1 MTAFVSSAALTRA
14 ELEHAPPRTVR
25 MAVREGR
32 WTTTTK
38 RLAIGF
44 HQANVTILPE
54 HLAFDFVRFCQR
66 NPRALP
72 ILDVTDPGDP
82 VPRIAAPDADIR
94 LDIPGYCIYRD
105 GKLVNRV
112 RDLRDHWRSDHVA
125 FLTGCNLSMDQ
136 VLLDAQIPFPHLVRE
151 DAFPAQYRS
160 NVMCRPAGVFHGPMV
175 VSYRPVPEYLLLR
188 LIELTSRFP
197 LSHGAPIH
205 VGDPARIGIAD
216 LTKVDWGK
224 APDDEPGTIPAFWAC
239 GITAQSA
246 AAITGISEMI
256 THAPGHMFVTDL
268 PVSDR
273 TLG

>member
-32 WTTTTK
+32 WTTNTK
-38 RLAIGF
+38 RLALGF

-54 HLAFDFVRFCQR
+54 RLAFDFMRFCQR

-82 VPRIAAPDADIR
+82 VPRTAAPDADIR

-136 VLLDAQIPFPHLVRE
+136 VLLDAGIPFPHLVRE

-160 NVMCRPAGVFHGPMV
+160 SFDVPAGGSVQRPRGCQLSAGSRASPPQGHRIDVAISSIPWSADTRRRPRPHRHCRPCQG
-175 VSYRPVPEYLLLR
+175 
-188 LIELTSRFP
+188 
-197 LSHGAPIH
+197 
-205 VGDPARIGIAD
+205 
-216 LTKVDWGK
+216 
-224 APDDEPGTIPAFWAC
+224 
-239 GITAQSA
+239 
-246 AAITGISEMI
+246 
-256 THAPGHMFVTDL
+256 
-268 PVSDR
+268 
-273 TLG
+273 